1 MISNYLCV
9 IIFKIPIKTKINMWA
24 PINISENIIPSISDN
39 LSDLKVRKCNINLE
53 ELTDKELLQLYKH
66 ITEFIKELEDMQ
78 KKESE

>member
-1 MISNYLCV
+1 MEHTNL
-9 IIFKIPIKTKINMWA
+9 
-24 PINISENIIPSISDN
+24 N
-39 LSDLKVRKCNINLE
+39 LSYTITTLNNKIRRTMNTNLE